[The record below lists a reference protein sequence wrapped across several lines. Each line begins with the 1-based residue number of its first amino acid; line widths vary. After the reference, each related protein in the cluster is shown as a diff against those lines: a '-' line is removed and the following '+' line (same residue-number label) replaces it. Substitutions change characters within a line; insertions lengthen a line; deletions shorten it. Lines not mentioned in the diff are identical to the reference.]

1 MSTDIDRLTTDIV
14 RGLHDDDLDEI
25 SEAIKARRKLNG
37 KIDGMSKF
45 AALQVGDRVTLS
57 ATARPKYLAG
67 VSATVTKKNRTRV
80 VIDLDERAGRFHTNI
95 TAPPELLDLSA

>member
-1 MSTDIDRLTTDIV
+1 MTTAIEVSTAIV
-14 RGLHDDDLDEI
+14 NGSLDDDLRALLSLINDRIKMNREI
-25 SEAIKARRKLNG
+25 EGLT
-37 KIDGMSKF
+37 KF

-67 VSATVTKKNRTRV
+67 AKATVTNKKRTRV
-80 VIDLDERAGRFHTNI
+80 VIDLDSPAGRFHRNI